1 MAGDA
6 RTEPSVTI
14 HSSWFGICSAILG
27 AVVLLAIGVALIVA
41 NGVTVV
47 GVVVMSVAVGAAL
60 VMLFDMPIA
69 TRFEATAIERSTPLR
84 RRRLELDRIDRF
96 SRMRRAVRRPGA
108 GASSTGLVAMRG
120 RRQILLVDRMEGH
133 AEYEALRAVLG
144 HDQADRL
151 LSSVMP
157 PPLNRTP
164 TWTLRRR
171 RWRPDPD
178 ERR

>member
-1 MAGDA
+1 MISGLQRLRERFEAILLDLDGTLLDGRSELTP
-6 RTEPSVTI
+6 RTA
-14 HSSWFGICSAILG
+14 SAI
-27 AVVLLAIGVALIVA
+27 
-41 NGVTVV
+41 
-47 GVVVMSVAVGAAL
+47 AAL